1 MVEHLKS
8 FYMLTEMFSGTKYP
22 TANLFFPLIC
32 KLKLSINRWRTAD
45 NLAIRIM
52 ADKMADKFD
61 KYWNEIHPMLVVAV
75 VLDPRYKMMLIHFYF
90 PKIYGDTADE
100 LIECAHK
107 LCYDSVKEYK
117 SKAAHVS
124 GGQNVG
130 LEISHSE
137 SCSNSNKYWDVDEF
151 ETF

>member
-1 MVEHLKS
+1 
-8 FYMLTEMFSGTKYP
+8 MLTEMFSGTKYP
-22 TANLFFPLIC
+22 TANLFIPMIC
-32 KLKLSINRWRTAD
+32 KMKLSINRWRTAD

-100 LIECAHK
+100 HFERAHK
-107 LCYDSVKEYK
+107 LCYDLVKEYEL
-117 SKAAHVS
+117 KAVNVS

-130 LEISHSE
+130 WKISHSE